1 MRFMSEIEDTK
12 VQDDACPDCCCER
25 GLHRL
30 EAAVRRHADQQEDR
44 RNRVFFFLL
53 FSFLGFVV
61 LLPLLGVLLA
71 ILFGRVK
78 AP

>member
-1 MRFMSEIEDTK
+1 MSEIEDSK

-25 GLHRL
+25 GLRRL
-30 EAAVRRHADQQEDR
+30 EAAVRRHADRQEDR

-53 FSFLGFVV
+53 FFFLAFVV

-71 ILFGRVK
+71 ILFGRLRT
-78 AP
+78 P